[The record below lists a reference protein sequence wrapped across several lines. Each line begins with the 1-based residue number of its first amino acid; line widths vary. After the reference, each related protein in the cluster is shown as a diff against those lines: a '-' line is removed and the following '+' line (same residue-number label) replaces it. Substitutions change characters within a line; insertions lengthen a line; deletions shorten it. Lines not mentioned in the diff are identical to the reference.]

1 MLFSYWLTML
11 QLLKLGIA
19 WEAILNFTEGEIH
32 TILGIELAIK
42 QLEQDEQARSSSAN
56 KMNFPNIPM

>member
-1 MLFSYWLTML
+1 MLE
-11 QLLKLGIA
+11 LLKLGIA

-42 QLEQDEQARSSSAN
+42 QLEQDQQARSSSAN